1 MRTGESILPRQE
13 AALAAA
19 VPVAAVTVPFVT
31 DPADVICAVAQDTYI
46 IMLLE
51 NITETVP
58 VATHQAGVFTA
69 GNFLPKGW
77 KNHSKQE
84 KVRKSLGDLL
94 PGIC

>member
-31 DPADVICAVAQDTYI
+31 APAGVISVADQDTYI
-46 IMLLE
+46 IMLLA

-58 VATHQAGVFTA
+58 AAAHQADVFTA
-69 GNFLPKGW
+69 GNREFMLQTVSAQKLC
-77 KNHSKQE
+77 NSKA
-84 KVRKSLGDLL
+84 G
-94 PGIC
+94 